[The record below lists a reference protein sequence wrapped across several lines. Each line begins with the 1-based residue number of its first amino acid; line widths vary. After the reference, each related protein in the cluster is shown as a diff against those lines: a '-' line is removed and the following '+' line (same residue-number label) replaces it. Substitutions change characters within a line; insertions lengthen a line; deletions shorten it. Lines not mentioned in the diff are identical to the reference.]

1 MAVVSA
7 ALTSAIIAAG
17 QATFPGSQNLPRIA
31 SAVGKSIPI
40 WLPIPTNVLA
50 QGVTVGVAGA
60 GTVNGKM
67 FVLNGAALVVAG
79 LNQVGINGPS
89 AQGLGTAIGAGVAS
103 VLNSSMQYSGASA
116 GVGVG
121 TDVSKVSLSNSA
133 TLVGILLG
141 NLQAAQVNGQQAPR
155 LASGLGLGI
164 ANLVNTAFGFGGVV
178 GSPSPVPAVSTSISL
193 VF

>member
-1 MAVVSA
+1 M
-7 ALTSAIIAAG
+7 
-17 QATFPGSQNLPRIA
+17 
-31 SAVGKSIPI
+31 
-40 WLPIPTNVLA
+40 
-50 QGVTVGVAGA
+50 GVAGG

-79 LNQVGINGPS
+79 LNQAGISGPS
-89 AQGLGTAIGAGVAS
+89 AQGLGTAVGAGVAS

-116 GVGVG
+116 GVGFG
-121 TDVSKVSLSNSA
+121 SDVSKISLSNSA

-164 ANLVNTAFGFGGVV
+164 ANLVNTAFGFGGVT
-178 GSPSPVPAVSTSISL
+178 GSPSPVAAVSTSISL

>member
-17 QATFPGSQNLPRIA
+17 QAIFPGSQNLPRIA
-31 SAVGKSIPI
+31 SAVGKSLPQ

-50 QGVTVGVAGA
+50 QGACVGVAGA
-60 GTVNGKM
+60 GTVQGKL

-89 AQGLGTAIGAGVAS
+89 AQGLGTAVGSGVAS
-103 VLNSSMQYSGASA
+103 VLNSSLQYSGTSA

-121 TDVSKVSLSNSA
+121 ADTSKVRRSNSA
-133 TLVGILLG
+133 TLVGILLT

-155 LASGLGLGI
+155 LASGLGIGI
-164 ANLVNTAFGFGGVV
+164 ANLVQTGFGFGGIT

>member
-7 ALTSAIIAAG
+7 AITGAIIAAG

-31 SAVGKSIPI
+31 SAVGKTLPS

-60 GTVNGKM
+60 GNVQGKM

-79 LNQVGINGPS
+79 LNQAGINGPA
-89 AQGLGTAIGAGVAS
+89 AQGLGTAVGSGVAS
-103 VLNSSMQYSGASA
+103 VLNSSLQYSGTSP

-121 TDVSKVSLSNSA
+121 SDSSKVSLSNSA
-133 TLVGILLG
+133 TLIALLLT
-141 NLQAAQVNGQQAPR
+141 NLQASQVNGQQAPR
-155 LASGLGLGI
+155 LATGLGTGI
-164 ANLVNTAFGFGGVV
+164 SNLVQTGFGIGGVT
-178 GSPSPVPAVSTSISL
+178 GSPSPVAASSTSVSL

>member
-7 ALTSAIIAAG
+7 AITSAIIAAG

-31 SAVGKSIPI
+31 SAVGKSLPQ

-50 QGVTVGVAGA
+50 QGATVGLAGA
-60 GTVNGKM
+60 GTVQGKM

-89 AQGLGTAIGAGVAS
+89 AQGLGTAVGSGVAS
-103 VLNSSMQYSGASA
+103 VLNSSLQYSGTSA
-116 GVGVG
+116 GVGSG
-121 TDVSKVSLSNSA
+121 SDTSKISLSNSA
-133 TLVGILLG
+133 TLVGILLS
-141 NLQAAQVNGQQAPR
+141 NLQASQVNGQQAPR

-164 ANLVNTAFGFGGVV
+164 ANLVQTGFGFGGVS
-178 GSPSPVPAVSTSISL
+178 GSPSVVPAVSTSVSL